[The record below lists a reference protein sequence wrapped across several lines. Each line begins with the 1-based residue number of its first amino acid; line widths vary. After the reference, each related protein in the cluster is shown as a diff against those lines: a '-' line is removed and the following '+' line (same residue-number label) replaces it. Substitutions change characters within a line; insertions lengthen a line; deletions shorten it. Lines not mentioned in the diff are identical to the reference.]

1 MKIFFKILCLSLFS
15 IIFSKDLIFMNDGVK
30 HYGSIKDKSQIFND
44 IDYIT
49 LTYKNKGIRNI
60 LKSDVLYIK
69 LTNGEVYNS
78 LGVSIIEPDTK
89 YYELNTNEKL
99 IQSASNNLISYRN
112 KYYTGLAIS
121 FAGLLFG
128 LSVENATVPGGLFM
142 LIGGVTQ
149 ILAVNDVGIAGEKLQ
164 RVDIKE
170 WRL

>member
-89 YYELNTNEKL
+89 YYQLNTNEKL
-99 IQSASNNLISYRN
+99 IQSAGGDLLSYRR
-112 KYYTGLAIS
+112 KFYTGLFLS
-121 FAGLLFG
+121 FTGTIVILIAENTKQQGLGAGLTLLG
-128 LSVENATVPGGLFM
+128 SLLQT
-142 LIGGVTQ
+142 
-149 ILAVNDVGIAGEKLQ
+149 LAVNDVGIAGEKLQ

-170 WRL
+170 